1 MPAELRLKDPL
12 SIITLPMAGREGPL
26 PWETS
31 FAWPRSG
38 DVQLPFHGENRDAR
52 NVWASR
58 LDQAVAQ
65 ADRAVL
71 LVAENAAGLAAIWWA
86 RLSPSQYVDKV
97 AGALLFH
104 PPSVDL
110 LDRSSGQLF
119 ASPDS
124 ALPFPSLIV
133 DPADH
138 GGALARSCG
147 GHLLHA
153 PATPPLATGMWRQA
167 QRLIERLSDGV
178 VEQDLRLLRTLGLSE
193 H

>member
-71 LVAENAAGLAAIWWA
+71 LVAENAACLAAIWWA
-86 RLSPSQYVDKV
+86 RLSPSQY
-97 AGALLFH
+97 
-104 PPSVDL
+104 VDL

-153 PATPPLATGMWRQA
+153 PATPPMATGMWRQA
-167 QRLIERLSDGV
+167 QRLIERLSAGV